1 MSSTL
6 RDAWTTRVQVEDYEA
21 HMAAIG
27 QAQANAAH
35 MADFL
40 ARVGEPGARLL
51 IAGAGTGQMFDYL
64 PPDVFDSCRPFFTDI
79 NPRFL
84 ASLRRRF
91 PAALCA
97 ADDLELSAVKGRF
110 HAAAAVLVLEHIRWR
125 TGLDTL
131 AALTPRFL
139 FLVLQRNPEG
149 MTAAVTPT
157 RVLPA
162 SMQNLGG
169 QHPELVP
176 KHEAA
181 THLQR
186 LGYTLIEEW
195 PRNVADSKVMLGLL
209 FERTS

>member
-1 MSSTL
+1 MS
-6 RDAWTTRVQVEDYEA
+6 
-21 HMAAIG
+21 AIG

-64 PPDVFDSCRPFFTDI
+64 PPGAFNGYRTCFTDI

-84 ASLRRRF
+84 AALRRRN
-91 PAALCA
+91 PSAPCV
-97 ADDLELSAVKGRF
+97 ADDLECSALKGPF
-110 HAAAAVLVLEHIRWR
+110 HAAAAVLVLEHIQWR
-125 TGLDTL
+125 KGLDTL
-131 AALTPRFL
+131 AALNPRYL

-149 MTAAVTPT
+149 MTTAVSPT

-169 QHPELVP
+169 QHPELVD
-176 KHEAA
+176 KSEAA

-186 LGYTLIEEW
+186 LGFALIEEW
-195 PRNVADSKVMLGLL
+195 PRNVPDSKVMLGLL
-209 FERTS
+209 FERVP

>member
-1 MSSTL
+1 MPSTL
-6 RDAWTTRVQVEDYEA
+6 RDAWTSKVQVGDYEA

-35 MADFL
+35 VADFL

-64 PPDVFDSCRPFFTDI
+64 PPGVFDGYRSFFADI

-84 ASLRRRF
+84 AALRRRS
-91 PAALCA
+91 PGSLCV
-97 ADDLELSAVKGRF
+97 ADDLEHSALKGPF

-125 TGLDTL
+125 KGLDTL
-131 AALTPRFL
+131 AALNPRYL

-149 MTAAVTPT
+149 MTTAVSPT

-169 QHPELVP
+169 QHPELVD
-176 KHEAA
+176 KSKAA

-186 LGYTLIEEW
+186 LGYALIEEW
-195 PRNVADSKVMLGLL
+195 PRNVPDSKVMLGLL
-209 FERTS
+209 FERVP

>member
-1 MSSTL
+1 M
-6 RDAWTTRVQVEDYEA
+6 DDYEA

-40 ARVGEPGARLL
+40 GRVGEPGARIL

-64 PPDVFDSCRPFFTDI
+64 PPAAFNSYRPFFTDI
-79 NPRFL
+79 NPQFL
-84 ASLRRRF
+84 ASLRQRL

-97 ADDLELSAVKGRF
+97 ADDLELSAVKGPF
-110 HAAAAVLVLEHIRWR
+110 HAAAVVLVLEHIRWR
-125 TGLDTL
+125 IGLDTL
-131 AALTPRFL
+131 ATLGPRFL

-149 MTAAVTPT
+149 MTSAVTPT

-169 QHPELVP
+169 QHPELVD
-176 KHEAA
+176 KIEAA

-186 LGYTLIEEW
+186 LGYALIEEW
-195 PRNVADSKVMLGLL
+195 PRNVPDSKVMLGLL
-209 FERTS
+209 FERGA